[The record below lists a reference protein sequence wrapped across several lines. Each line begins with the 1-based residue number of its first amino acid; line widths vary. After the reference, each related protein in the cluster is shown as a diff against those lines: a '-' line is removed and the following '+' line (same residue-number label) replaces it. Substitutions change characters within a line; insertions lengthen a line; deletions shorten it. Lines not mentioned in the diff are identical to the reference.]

1 MKIKHRST
9 TKQKN
14 LSNNALHSRTEMA
27 RKRKREHY
35 EEEWITMFRIYGYSL
50 YFCNQVLVS
59 STGMQSYTN
68 LHKSHLE
75 RASVS
80 WKTALLWWE
89 LGFSGEHND
98 KMCLQTPQTQ
108 VRQVAKA
115 PENPLISKLI
125 WLNLP
130 FLSLFIHSIRSLPN
144 ACTYSACLRWGH
156 RPFIDYLM
164 HVGHNDGRS
173 ILKLANPNL
182 IGWQIYNTL

>member
-1 MKIKHRST
+1 MFLQIQRPCVFWFFSFCIMFDIPEFLQVIDRELYSWVHENQAQVHNK
-9 TKQKN
+9 TKKN
-14 LSNNALHSRTEMA
+14 LSNNALHSRTEMV

-35 EEEWITMFRIYGYSL
+35 EEEWKTMFRIYGYSL

-68 LHKSHLE
+68 LHKIHLE

-130 FLSLFIHSIRSLPN
+130 FH
-144 ACTYSACLRWGH
+144 
-156 RPFIDYLM
+156 PF
-164 HVGHNDGRS
+164 N
-173 ILKLANPNL
+173 
-182 IGWQIYNTL
+182 

>member
-1 MKIKHRST
+1 MCLLIFFFLHYVWHTWIPSSNRQIIIFLGTWKSST
-9 TKQKN
+9 GPQQNKKK
-14 LSNNALHSRTEMA
+14 LSNNALHSRTEMV

-35 EEEWITMFRIYGYSL
+35 EEEWKTMFRIYGYSL

-80 WKTALLWWE
+80 WKRALLWWE
-89 LGFSGEHND
+89 LGFPGEHD

-115 PENPLISKLI
+115 LEKPSDLQI
-125 WLNLP
+125 NLTESSFSFSLHP
-130 FLSLFIHSIRSLPN
+130 FN
-144 ACTYSACLRWGH
+144 
-156 RPFIDYLM
+156 
-164 HVGHNDGRS
+164 
-173 ILKLANPNL
+173 
-182 IGWQIYNTL
+182 